1 MAECGMS
8 AFLKLQFSCY
18 FRRKKKKTFW
28 CVNLHGEEK
37 GYAQAT
43 EI

>member
-18 FRRKKKKTFW
+18 FRRKKKTFW